1 MLATAMLVIL
11 GIWLGLNCILF
22 GAMFFRRAGDST
34 KADIK
39 RLRLVS

>member
-1 MLATAMLVIL
+1 MLASALVVL

-22 GAMFFRRAGDST
+22 GAMFFRRAGDVSKT
-34 KADIK
+34 DVK